1 MRLQLLPGMKLSS
14 KLTILLFVFAFIFF
28 NLIPASA
35 TVINISAQEAYNLLD
50 PGSSSYKSDA
60 WLLDVRTPAEWLSP
74 GHPGKSDSGVGAFL
88 EEPERQVFNIPYWLS
103 DRGVFKMNAHFVEE
117 LTARFETDDYL
128 LVICAGG
135 SRSTLA
141 SQLLAGIGF
150 THVYNVYKGFSGDWL
165 PSGLPSNRSLE
176 GMWAPTA
183 VPEPC
188 ALLLLS
194 SGLLGLVICRRRK
207 SC

>member
-1 MRLQLLPGMKLSS
+1 MRFQLLPGMKVSS
-14 KLTILLFVFAFIFF
+14 KSTILLFVFAFILF
-28 NLIPASA
+28 NLTPASA
-35 TVINISAQEAYNLLD
+35 TVINISAQEAYNFLNPD
-50 PGSSSYKSDA
+50 NSAYNASAY
-60 WLLDVRTPAEWLSP
+60 LLDVRTPQEWLSP

-88 EEPERQVFNIPYWLS
+88 EEPERKVFNIPYWLS
-103 DRGVFKMNAHFVEE
+103 EGGVFKTNAHFVEE
-117 LTARFETDDYL
+117 LTARFELDDYL

-135 SRSTLA
+135 TRSTLA
-141 SQLLAGIGF
+141 SQLLDGIGF
-150 THVYNVYKGFSGDWL
+150 THVYNVYRGFSGDWL

-188 ALLLLS
+188 TLLLLS
-194 SGLLGLVICRRRK
+194 SGLLGLAVCRRRK